1 MDSGGAGRAGRR
13 EPAAVER
20 LKRRQLARTKAKFDR
35 MRYDGHSSEEGDH
48 GS

>member
-13 EPAAVER
+13 EPVAVER

-35 MRYDGHSSEEGDH
+35 MQYDGHEQEAGDDN
-48 GS
+48 